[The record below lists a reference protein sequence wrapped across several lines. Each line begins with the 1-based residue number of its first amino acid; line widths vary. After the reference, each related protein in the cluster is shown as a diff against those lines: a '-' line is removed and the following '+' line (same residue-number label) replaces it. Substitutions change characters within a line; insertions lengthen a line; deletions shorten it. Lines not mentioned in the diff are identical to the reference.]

1 MKRIICVLCLSLL
14 LSSMI
19 SAEDKMLSREP
30 VFQPPEWILGTWT
43 DLLAMMNY
51 EFRSND
57 VLLGYGDQ
65 GVSFGKM
72 LPPEEITIEECSDS
86 TYEFSVP
93 STDGRVH
100 YLFSLSTPGSMMLK
114 LQSDTLIGPVMLFK
128 EEK

>member
-1 MKRIICVLCLSLL
+1 MKRIIFVLCLTLL

-19 SAEDKMLSREP
+19 SAEDKTLSTEP

-43 DLLAMMNY
+43 DLLAMMRY
-51 EFRSND
+51 DFRSND

-86 TYEFSVP
+86 IYEFSVP

-100 YLFSLSTPGSMMLK
+100 YLFSLSTAGSMMLQ
-114 LQSDTLIGPVMLFK
+114 LQSDTIIGPVMLFK
-128 EEK
+128 EE